1 MEIIIAVA
9 NRGNKTVEHHR
20 FSGEQCHIGRAYD
33 NDIIINEP
41 HVCPNHAVIEED
53 AQGQLWL
60 RDVGSINGIR
70 GHRYHKMGQLS
81 EIHSGDE
88 FQIGRAKFHVYRSDH
103 PVEETL
109 ELGFS
114 DSALHFFSRPV
125 PFLSQLIFLFA
136 SLFILEYNRYFEAL
150 EWREFLPLLLVVP
163 FMAFIWSAIWA
174 ITGRLSSRHEPRF
187 LSQCVITVFYI
198 TIIEW
203 LDPILEN
210 VAFNTG
216 DVEQTRMLSY
226 IVHGIMF
233 YILLT
238 MNLRLST
245 HLSDMVRRVSAISVV
260 LVTLGLVWLVSFFT
274 AEDNYLVPQ
283 YVSDLQPPNLR
294 WSESHDLDHFLT
306 ASDRIFAQPSELAAN
321 KGDEVLISSNDSLK
335 DAESE
340 LTKSPVKQPED
351 TKVLTNGNGVK

>member
-9 NRGNKTVEHHR
+9 NRSSRMVEHHH
-20 FSGEQCHIGRAYD
+20 FKGERCHIGRAYD
-33 NDIIINEP
+33 NDVILSEP

-88 FQIGRAKFHVYRSDH
+88 FQIGRLKLQVYRPDH

-125 PFLSQLIFLFA
+125 PFISQLIFLFA
-136 SLFILEYNRYFEAL
+136 SLFVLEYNRYFEAL
-150 EWREFLPLLLVVP
+150 EWKEFLPLLLVVP
-163 FMAFIWSAIWA
+163 FFAFVWSSIWA

-198 TIIEW
+198 TMIEW
-203 LDPILEN
+203 LDPIIEN
-210 VAFNTG
+210 IAFNTG
-216 DVEQTRMLSY
+216 DVQQTRIISY
-226 IVHGIMF
+226 AVHGIMF

-238 MNLRLST
+238 MNLKLST
-245 HLSDMVRRVSAISVV
+245 HLPTMIRRVCTVSVV
-260 LVTLGLVWLVSFFT
+260 VVLLGLVWLVSFFT
-274 AEDNYLVPQ
+274 AEEKHASPRYI
-283 YVSDLQPPNLR
+283 SDLQPPHLR
-294 WSESHDLDHFLT
+294 WGETQSLNQFLQG
-306 ASDRIFAQPSELAAN
+306 ADSIFVAEKTQSKEKNKPQQP
-321 KGDEVLISSNDSLK
+321 D
-335 DAESE
+335 
-340 LTKSPVKQPED
+340 
-351 TKVLTNGNGVK
+351 